1 MEAHSQ
7 KSSGLNLNPLAPAQ
21 SKRTFAFSGK
31 IPESLEMHPFQ
42 LPFSFLF
49 CTFFETFREKPKK
62 GSRVRPQAQKIR
74 QNGPQGRQNGAQES
88 TIYVPRSHQVQTPAA
103 GCSPKAT

>member
-1 MEAHSQ
+1 MDAQSQ
-7 KSSGLNLNPLAPAQ
+7 KTSGLNLNPLAPAQ

-31 IPESLEMHPFQ
+31 TQKIIRNASISV
-42 LPFSFLF
+42 SFFAFF
-49 CTFFETFREKPKK
+49 CTFFETFREKPKNR
-62 GSRVRPQAQKIR
+62 SRVRPKATKAR

-88 TIYVPRSHQVQTPAA
+88 TIYAPRSHQVQTPAA